1 MSALQVGERSNYLQN
16 FKNTYTMT
24 TNTKEF
30 QEMQAQFEK
39 DLATMPVYFRG
50 KVEREVRIDQTPKNV
65 WYTNGEV
72 NAAFIA
78 YMFGYQCGRCVY
90 MGQ

>member
-1 MSALQVGERSNYLQN
+1 
-16 FKNTYTMT
+16 MT

-30 QEMQAQFEK
+30 QEMRAQFEK
-39 DLATMPVYFRG
+39 DLSTMPVYFHGG
-50 KVEREVRIDQTPKNV
+50 KVEREVRTETTPKNV

-90 MGQ
+90 MNQ